1 MDFITIKIYGEDMSD
16 EQDCHENGFCPSHE
30 AEVER
35 RKLSIDELS
44 AIKGRMSELL
54 SFKNRLMGFG
64 AGISIFATVVI
75 LGSYTYTY
83 NHMQDARSKYEDLE
97 KQTKKVEDVA
107 DVLRRESYDTRVQLA
122 RTDERYQALQLQL
135 KSIDSRLEQL
145 LNKIETDKR

>member
-1 MDFITIKIYGEDMSD
+1 MSE
-16 EQDCHENGFCPSHE
+16 EQSRHDNGFCPNHE

-35 RKLSIDELS
+35 RKLSIDDLS
-44 AIKGRMSELL
+44 AVKGRVSELL
-54 SFKNRLMGFG
+54 SFRDNLTGFLK
-64 AGISIFATVVI
+64 GISVFATLVI

-83 NHMQDARSKYEDLE
+83 NHMQEAKSKYEDLE
-97 KQTKKVEDVA
+97 KQTKKVEDLA
-107 DVLRRESYDTRVQLA
+107 DTLRRESYDTRVQLA